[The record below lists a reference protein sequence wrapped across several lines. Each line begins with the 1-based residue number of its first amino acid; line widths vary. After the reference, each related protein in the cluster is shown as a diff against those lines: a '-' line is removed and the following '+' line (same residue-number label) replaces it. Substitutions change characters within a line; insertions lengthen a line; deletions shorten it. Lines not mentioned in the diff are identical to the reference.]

1 MSAKR
6 VTIKDVAAKAEVTAQ
21 TVSRVFRNK
30 GYVSD
35 STRIKVLE
43 SARQLNYIPN
53 SAAVSLRTGKAKNIA
68 VVFDSLMN
76 MYFSI
81 IVDYIHREVKQCGYT
96 LQTIY
101 VDSHTITESIYRSA
115 ISAGAA
121 AVISLLEP
129 DPELGKL
136 VGVFGVPLFILGRHA
151 EDEQIDFITTDDVKG
166 GALVAERFVAD
177 GCRTFVY
184 AAEAFGMTCVID
196 RLKGFKDA
204 LNGHGYDTDVI
215 DCAAGAEKAIAGYA
229 AQNGYPDAIF
239 CFSDMIAYEMLAAL
253 RRQGVK
259 GVRIIGYDNI
269 RSDFTILAP
278 LTSVG
283 VEKAAYVRHVLSIV
297 IGKVEGRIA
306 GRIAEK
312 VTPRLYEGETG

>member
-6 VTIKDVAAKAEVTAQ
+6 VTIKDVAASAEVTAQ

-35 STRIKVLE
+35 ATRDKVLE
-43 SARQLNYIPN
+43 IAKRLNYIPN
-53 SAAVSLRTGKAKNIA
+53 SAAVSLRTGKARNIA

-81 IVDYIHREVKQCGYT
+81 IVDYIHREVKRCGYH

-101 VDSHTITESIYRSA
+101 VDSHTITEEIYRSA
-115 ISAGAA
+115 ISAWAS

-129 DPELGKL
+129 DPALGKL

-151 EDEQIDFITTDDVKG
+151 EAEEIDFITTDDVTG
-166 GALVAERFVAD
+166 GALVAERFLSE
-177 GCRTFVY
+177 GCKKFVY
-184 AAEAFGMTCVID
+184 AAEAFGLSCVID
-196 RLKGFKDA
+196 RLKGFRDVLEA
-204 LNGHGYDTDVI
+204 HGYGTDVI
-215 DCAAGAEKAIAGYA
+215 DCAAGAEKALSAYA
-229 AQNGYPDAIF
+229 AESGYPDAIF
-239 CFSDMIAYEMLAAL
+239 CFSDMIAYGMLDAL
-253 RRQGVK
+253 KKQGVT
-259 GVRIIGYDNI
+259 GVRVIGYDNI

-283 VEKAAYVRHVLSIV
+283 VEKEPYVRHVLSLV
-297 IGKVEGRIA
+297 IGKAEGRIS
-306 GRIAEK
+306 GRVAER
-312 VTPRLYEGETG
+312 VAPQLCEGGTG